1 MGRKGRNRHG
11 SVHHLEITILRYLAD
26 CITPCGPLEHSAS
39 MTLFRRYLV
48 VYTLML
54 WQGGFVFYSAI
65 VVPVG
70 TATLGSA
77 AAQGAIT
84 ARVVE
89 ALHLLGVVSLA
100 LLLWD
105 MLAGEDPILSRR
117 LARWI
122 GWLIAAISHGLLL
135 YFHFLLLNFMDPQR
149 RYVVIHP
156 PFYPIHQ
163 LYLWTSTIQWI
174 VISVWLFLTIM
185 AWKYVEDRKA

>member
-1 MGRKGRNRHG
+1 
-11 SVHHLEITILRYLAD
+11 
-26 CITPCGPLEHSAS
+26 
-39 MTLFRRYLV
+39 MTLLRRYLV
-48 VYTLML
+48 VYSLML

-89 ALHLLGVVSLA
+89 ALHLLGLVSLG

-105 MLAGEDPILSRR
+105 MLAGADAAPSRR

-122 GWLIAAISHGLLL
+122 CWLIAALSHGLLL
-135 YFHFLLLNFMDPQR
+135 YFHFVLLSFMDPQR
-149 RYVVIHP
+149 RYVVIHS
-156 PFYPIHQ
+156 PFYPIHRI
-163 LYLWTSTIQWI
+163 YLWISTLQWMA
-174 VISVWLFLTIM
+174 ISVWLFLTLM
-185 AWKYVEDRKA
+185 AWKYVESRKAGSCSQG